1 MMKKFLC
8 IFLLLTLFACANSLD
23 YSYKFKDLTINIPVD
38 VVLESKVLTG
48 NDTDLRGDDYLIKIQ
63 KLYNKDNLSFY
74 DLRKSYENS
83 VIFENGCALITNDN
97 KHAVYKY
104 GDCGLACIYMGN
116 DNSYYSLIAQGE
128 KEALKTNYNWILKAF
143 KNIKV

>member
-1 MMKKFLC
+1 MKKFLC

-74 DLRKSYENS
+74 NLRKSYENS
-83 VIFENGCALITNDN
+83 VIFESGCTLITNDN

-104 GDCGLACIYMGN
+104 GDCGLACIYMVN
-116 DNSYYSLIAQGE
+116 DNSYYSLIAKGE
-128 KEALKTNYNWILKAF
+128 KEALKTNY
-143 KNIKV
+143 

>member
-83 VIFENGCALITNDN
+83 VIFESGCTLITNDN

-116 DNSYYSLIAQGE
+116 DNSYYSLIAQGDE
-128 KEALKTNYNWILKAF
+128 DALKTNYNWILKAF

>member
-1 MMKKFLC
+1 MKKFLC
-8 IFLLLTLFACANSLD
+8 IFLLLTLFACASSLD

-83 VIFENGCALITNDN
+83 VIFESGCTLITNDN

-128 KEALKTNYNWILKAF
+128 KEALETNYNWILKAF

>member
-1 MMKKFLC
+1 M
-8 IFLLLTLFACANSLD
+8 LFACANSLD

-38 VVLESKVLTG
+38 VALESKVLTG

-83 VIFENGCALITNDN
+83 VIFESGCTLITNDS

-128 KEALKTNYNWILKAF
+128 KEALETNYNWILKAF

>member
-1 MMKKFLC
+1 MKKFLC

-83 VIFENGCALITNDN
+83 VIFESGCTLVTNDS
-97 KHAVYKY
+97 KHAVYRY
-104 GDCGLACIYMGN
+104 GDCGLACIYMGS